1 MTTGGTSLPPVP
13 APPEARGLRRGMD
26 RLATAT
32 ALAMSVFQFY
42 TAITILYPPFI
53 QRGIHLAFAMAL
65 GFLIHPATPKAV
77 GRRASILDLVLA
89 LLGAAVGIYAAA
101 SINNAGI
108 LRVINPT
115 TSDYVFG
122 TAGILLALEL
132 TRRAAGPSLAITALL
147 FLLYA
152 LFGDLL
158 PGTLGHPGFSFKR
171 LLGFV
176 FLQEGG
182 MFGTALGT
190 AATFIFIFLMF
201 GMFMMRLG
209 GGEFFIDLARALF
222 GTFRG
227 ASAKVAV
234 FASALFATVTG
245 TGPANVA
252 ATGIV
257 TIPLMLRGGYSRTFA
272 AAIEATASVGGNIMP
287 PVLGAAAFIMADL
300 LGVPYSAIVK
310 AALLPGIFYFLA
322 LFILVDME
330 AAKHGLKGERRV
342 DLPHLWPVVRSGWHF
357 LVSLGALIY
366 WLGVLQWSPLRSGS
380 WATTLFLVLYV
391 VRQVATRQR
400 IDWRGVVQGLEGAAR
415 SAVVIAAATAVIGM
429 IMAVVDRTGLGLK
442 FSQMMVDL
450 SFGHLPL
457 LLVLTMV
464 ASIVLGTGLPTTATY
479 LILAVLAAPALVS
492 LGVKPLVAHLFVF
505 YFGVIADLTP
515 PTALSCYVAAGI
527 AGTSGMRTAFVST
540 RLAFVGFLMPFMFV
554 YHPPLLLEG
563 SWLEVVHAALTGL
576 VGVFGFAAALS
587 GFSWGTL
594 GPIRRLAAGLGGV
607 CLITP
612 GLVTDL
618 VGLGLITASLGTL
631 YLKRLAPAVVTQRP
645 GTS

>member
-1 MTTGGTSLPPVP
+1 MTTRAT
-13 APPEARGLRRGMD
+13 PPEAYGLRRGMD
-26 RLATAT
+26 RLALAI
-32 ALAMSVFQFY
+32 ALAMSAFQFY
-42 TAITILYPPFI
+42 TSVTILYSPFI

-65 GFLIHPATPKAV
+65 GFLVYPATPKAV
-77 GRRASILDLVLA
+77 GRGTSLLDLALA
-89 LLGAAVGIYAAA
+89 AAGGAVGIYAAA
-101 SINNAGI
+101 SISDAGV
-108 LRVINPT
+108 LRVIYPT
-115 TSDYVFG
+115 TWDLVFG

-132 TRRAAGPSLAITALL
+132 TRRAAGPSLAVTALL

-152 LFGDLL
+152 LFGNLL
-158 PGTLGHPGFSFKR
+158 PGAFGHPGFGFKR

-182 MFGTALGT
+182 IFGTALGT

-222 GTFRG
+222 GAFRG

-257 TIPLMLRGGYSRTFA
+257 TIPLMIRGGYDRVFA
-272 AAIEATASVGGNIMP
+272 GAIEATASVGGNIMP

-300 LGVPYSAIVK
+300 LGVPYGAIVK
-310 AALLPGIFYFLA
+310 AALLPGVFYFVA

-330 AAKHGLKGERRV
+330 AAKHGLRGEARA
-342 DLPHLWPVVRSGWHF
+342 DLPRLWPVVRSGWHF
-357 LVSLGALIY
+357 LVALAALIY
-366 WLGVLQWSPLRSGS
+366 WLGVLQWSPLRAGS
-380 WATTLFLVLYV
+380 WSTVLFLVLYV
-391 VRQVATRQR
+391 ARQVSVRER
-400 IDWRGVVQGLEGAAR
+400 IDWQGFVKALDGSAR

-442 FSQMMVDL
+442 FSQLMVDM
-450 SFGHLPL
+450 SFGYLPL
-457 LLVLTMV
+457 LLILTMV

-479 LILAVLAAPALVS
+479 LILAVLAAPALIA

-527 AGTSGMRTAFVST
+527 AGASGMKTSLLST

-554 YHPPLLLEG
+554 YNPPLLLEG
-563 SWLEVVHAALTGL
+563 SWVEVGVAAVSGL
-576 VGVFGFAAALS
+576 VGVWGFAAALS
-587 GFSWGTL
+587 GYCWGTL
-594 GPIRRLAAGLGGV
+594 GGARRLAAAVGGV
-607 CLITP
+607 CMITP

-618 VGLGLITASLGTL
+618 LGVGLIAASLGTM
-631 YLKRLAPAVVTQRP
+631 YVKRAVPGVVTERP
-645 GTS
+645 RAS